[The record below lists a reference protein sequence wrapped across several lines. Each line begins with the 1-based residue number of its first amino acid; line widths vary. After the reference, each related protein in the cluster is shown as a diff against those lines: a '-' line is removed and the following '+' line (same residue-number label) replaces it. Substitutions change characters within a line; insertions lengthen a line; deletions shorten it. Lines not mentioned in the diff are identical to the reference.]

1 MPPSDVARNVQLSF
15 LDRLI
20 DDRPDLKTDPF
31 LSRSESLRRFRR
43 AIKRDLE
50 FLLNSV
56 RNVAPIPD
64 SYNEVKNSLYLYG
77 LPDLNSVTLDSPQD
91 ETRLLRSLE
100 EAISNFEP
108 RLSRVRVTSYE
119 RLSKKKS
126 ALFFHVEALLM
137 IDPAPEPISF
147 DTVLE
152 IAKGTYSVKEGQSSA

>member
-1 MPPSDVARNVQLSF
+1 MPPEPERIVQLSL
-15 LDRLI
+15 LDRLL
-20 DDRPDLKTDPF
+20 DHQPDQRRDPH
-31 LSRSESLRRFRR
+31 LSRSESLRQFRR
-43 AIKRDLE
+43 GIKRDLE

-56 RNVAPIPD
+56 RNVEPVPP
-64 SYNEVKNSLYLYG
+64 SYSEVERSLYRYG
-77 LPDLNSVTLDSPQD
+77 LPDLNSVTLDNPQD

-100 EAISNFEP
+100 DAITAFEP

-119 RLSKKKS
+119 RLSKKKA

-152 IAKGTYSVKEGQSSA
+152 IAKGSYSVKEGRGA